1 MRRDAYWTR
10 ELSALEGDRRRAME
24 FLRDHLPDS
33 DLDCYPFSLFLRFA
47 HHALAL
53 REAAPWCGA
62 LEWEIFAHYVLFPRV
77 NDEDLSFHRALFH
90 ASLWPRVKDLPTAE
104 DRVLEAN
111 RWCCEHASY
120 EAQDERTAS
129 PLTVYRC
136 GSGRCGEESAFL
148 VSALRS
154 VGIPARQVYA
164 PRWAHCGDNHAW
176 VEALCDGVWRFL
188 GACEPEPVL
197 DRGWFNTAASR
208 AVLVHSRLFG
218 SGSSPLHGA
227 PLGRAGGV
235 SWFNQTSRYARTHT
249 AVLRALLD
257 GRPAAGA
264 VFEVQ
269 LLNDGFFHTIAA
281 LTADGAGQARVELG
295 LGSVHVLARLGSLA
309 AEGDCEG
316 DALTLELASLPA
328 ADSGWTDFDVRAPE
342 PDPARAV
349 PLTPAQKRRRAR
361 ELAQCAAARV
371 QRLAGQYNPARALPG
386 REDLL
391 RAARGNFGQIAA
403 FLAGD
408 GGPRREALART
419 LTDKDL
425 RDAGAAALAGHLQG
439 LPPPPP
445 GVPEEVYWPYLACP
459 RAALEPLTPWLNGLR
474 PLLPPLG
481 DDPAALAA
489 WLEER
494 TALADG
500 QDSYRPLYW
509 PPLAALRAGRCDE
522 KSRRVLLVAALR
534 ALGVP
539 ARLRP
544 LDGAPQFWR
553 DGAFHAIRP
562 EETETLR
569 LTCPGTPPVCGQD
582 WTLSCW
588 TGTGWQALSLEDG
601 TWTDGALTVRLPAGR
616 CRLITSTR
624 LPNGSQL
631 AARRELDLSPGE
643 TAAVELRR
651 RPFDLARAL
660 TCLPMPATPARAP
673 DGGETADIFR
683 LNGRPTLLVWA
694 EEGAE
699 PTEHLL
705 GELDGQRAALDCL
718 GVNVRFL
725 LRRREGASQPTLA
738 GLLGRWPAARVLLD
752 DWAYDLED
760 FARRLACDPDA
771 PPLAVLCDGAGRAR
785 YAASGYRV
793 GGGAMLARAA
803 ACLR

>member
-53 REAAPWCGA
+53 REAVPWCGA

-176 VEALCDGVWRFL
+176 VEALCDGAWRFL

-316 DALTLELASLPA
+316 DALTLSATALCQRLGVGRATLYRAFETLEGAGAIAREGKTIRILSRDALKNVISENRRESLP
-328 ADSGWTDFDVRAPE
+328 
-342 PDPARAV
+342 
-349 PLTPAQKRRRAR
+349 
-361 ELAQCAAARV
+361 
-371 QRLAGQYNPARALPG
+371 
-386 REDLL
+386 
-391 RAARGNFGQIAA
+391 
-403 FLAGD
+403 
-408 GGPRREALART
+408 
-419 LTDKDL
+419 
-425 RDAGAAALAGHLQG
+425 
-439 LPPPPP
+439 
-445 GVPEEVYWPYLACP
+445 
-459 RAALEPLTPWLNGLR
+459 
-474 PLLPPLG
+474 
-481 DDPAALAA
+481 
-489 WLEER
+489 
-494 TALADG
+494 
-500 QDSYRPLYW
+500 
-509 PPLAALRAGRCDE
+509 
-522 KSRRVLLVAALR
+522 
-534 ALGVP
+534 
-539 ARLRP
+539 
-544 LDGAPQFWR
+544 
-553 DGAFHAIRP
+553 
-562 EETETLR
+562 
-569 LTCPGTPPVCGQD
+569 
-582 WTLSCW
+582 
-588 TGTGWQALSLEDG
+588 
-601 TWTDGALTVRLPAGR
+601 
-616 CRLITSTR
+616 
-624 LPNGSQL
+624 
-631 AARRELDLSPGE
+631 
-643 TAAVELRR
+643 
-651 RPFDLARAL
+651 
-660 TCLPMPATPARAP
+660 
-673 DGGETADIFR
+673 
-683 LNGRPTLLVWA
+683 
-694 EEGAE
+694 
-699 PTEHLL
+699 
-705 GELDGQRAALDCL
+705 
-718 GVNVRFL
+718 
-725 LRRREGASQPTLA
+725 
-738 GLLGRWPAARVLLD
+738 
-752 DWAYDLED
+752 
-760 FARRLACDPDA
+760 
-771 PPLAVLCDGAGRAR
+771 
-785 YAASGYRV
+785 
-793 GGGAMLARAA
+793 
-803 ACLR
+803 